1 MVKELEKRNLT
12 IEEFKEIVEKSNNK
26 KAKML
31 LPYMLSG
38 DCPEEQLDSL
48 VKSFFEIE
56 EKEANKPIY
65 QLILNDK
72 IVAELKG
79 DKEEVEKLFNSTAET
94 LSQGKRW
101 EIKEKDNNIYELEIE
116 KSIEEKLEDGD
127 YLTEDEIEQLCWD
140 YPCAY
145 QEEDDSGRWTT
156 FMVTVVEVNGKLY
169 AINWQKGLTEYQ
181 ENSYDEQ
188 PYECEL
194 VEEEVTITKTT
205 IQEVKK
211 R

>member
-12 IEEFKEIVEKSNNK
+12 VEDFKELVEKSNNK

-38 DCPEEQLDSL
+38 DCPEEQFNSL
-48 VKSFFEIE
+48 VKSFFEVE
-56 EKEANKPIY
+56 EKETNKPTY
-65 QLILNDK
+65 KLMLNK
-72 IVAELKG
+72 EVIAELKG
-79 DKEEVEKLFNSTAET
+79 DKRETEELFNSTAET
-94 LSQGKRW
+94 LSQGRKW
-101 EIKEKDNNIYELEIE
+101 EIEEKINNIYELKIE

-127 YLTEDEIEQLCWD
+127 YLTEDEIEHLCWD

-145 QEEDDSGRWTT
+145 QEEGDSGRWTT

-169 AINWQKGLTEYQ
+169 AINWQRGLTEYQ

-194 VEEEVTITKTT
+194 KQEEIKKIVTT
-205 IQEVKK
+205 ICRK
-211 R
+211 